1 MGFTSGVYIYLGTT
15 YYGCGFISNG
25 FLILDL
31 DYSSYDK
38 SFVLLTSSNNVDLI
52 KWHARLGHVGQER
65 MTRLARENLLG
76 NLIKVSMST
85 CERCLKG
92 KSIKKP
98 FGKATRHLFH

>member
-1 MGFTSGVYIYLGTT
+1 LGTT

-65 MTRLARENLLG
+65 CWARKND
-76 NLIKVSMST
+76 
-85 CERCLKG
+85 
-92 KSIKKP
+92 
-98 FGKATRHLFH
+98 